1 MHNNIFKYALL
12 ALFSCAVAQAMEN
25 TAVVTEPPKWVPQPF
40 NEGWQFA
47 LNTATATV
55 STAWQSVTL
64 PHTAQLA
71 PLLMGDKMWMGEC
84 LYRKVF
90 TADSAWKGKRVC
102 LNVEGAMHTAD
113 ISLNGKVIASHA
125 GGYLPFQIDL
135 SEVLNHGAA
144 NELLIKLDNREN
156 TDLPPGK
163 PFKQLDFSWYHGIY
177 RNVELR
183 VTDKLHITDPVTA
196 NITASGGIFV
206 TYPKVSA
213 AEATVRVR
221 VHVKNDRGTPAK
233 FSVRCALSGIS
244 AQSEPATLAPG
255 DSANPALTLTIPS
268 PKLWSPTAP
277 HLVQLMTEILNDD
290 GIAVDS
296 QCIKVGIRSVTCTA
310 GRFTINGQKIYL
322 RGTNRHQEYPYI
334 GYAVPDSA
342 QWRDAA
348 LIKQAGFDLV
358 RLSHYPNSPS
368 FLDACDYYGIV
379 VMEPIPGWQFYK
391 DGLFAE
397 RSLQNARD
405 MIRRDRNH
413 PSCIFWETSLNET
426 GQPDAFL
433 KQLHAIVG
441 QEYPGA
447 LSVSHSDKYH
457 DVFIPA
463 RQHTEGPKFWDDW
476 KQGDKPIFTAEYGDW
491 EYYADRAANFNQ
503 TGVKEL
509 KREEANSRQRRADG
523 EKRMLQQ
530 ALNFQEG
537 HNQNHVCTSMIGDAN
552 WLFNDYSSGA
562 KPHYCT
568 SGIVDFFRLPKF
580 IYHFYTSQRDPQ
592 GEFMAKPMLF
602 IASSWT
608 EQSTLSVR
616 VFSNCDEVELR
627 INGTVIARQ
636 KPDRDIFSTNL
647 AHPPFTFS
655 VPAFIPGELKA
666 SGFIAGKFTAVQS
679 VNTPGKPAKIR
690 LVTRLAGV
698 PVSKNAKDAFFVHAE
713 ILDRSDTLVPD
724 ASLLV
729 TFAATGAEMAS
740 PETVTAEAGIAS
752 ALLITPSDGHPV
764 RVSATAAGLEAASL
778 TVK

>member
-1 MHNNIFKYALL
+1 MHNHIFKFLLL
-12 ALFSCAVAQAMEN
+12 ALFSCASAQAMESKAASAESP
-25 TAVVTEPPKWVPQPF
+25 TFASKPF
-40 NEGWQFA
+40 NERWEFA
-47 LNTATATV
+47 LNTTNAIPSTV
-55 STAWQSVTL
+55 WQTVTL

-71 PLLMGDKMWMGEC
+71 PLLMGDMMWMGEC

-90 TADSAWKGKRVC
+90 AADPAWKGKRVC
-102 LNVEGAMHTAD
+102 LNIEGAMHTAD
-113 ISLNGKVIASHA
+113 ISFNGKAVGSHT

-135 SEVLNHGAA
+135 SEVINYGAT

-163 PFKQLDFSWYHGIY
+163 PYRQLDFSWYHGLY
-177 RNVELR
+177 RNVELQ
-183 VTDKLHITDPVTA
+183 VTDKLHITDPVAA
-196 NITASGGIFV
+196 NLAASGGIFV

-213 AEATVRVR
+213 EEATVHVR
-221 VHVKNDRGTPAK
+221 VHVKNDRITLSK
-233 FSVRCALSGIS
+233 FSVRCSLSGIS
-244 AQSEPATLAPG
+244 AQSEMATLALG
-255 DSANPALTLTIPS
+255 DFTSSAITLTIPA

-277 HLVQLMTEILNDD
+277 HLLPLMTEILNGD
-290 GIAVDS
+290 GTVVDS

-310 GRFTINGQKIYL
+310 GRFAINGQKMYL

-391 DGLFAE
+391 DGIFAE
-397 RSLQNARD
+397 RCLQNARD

-433 KQLHAIVG
+433 KQLHEIVG

-447 LSVSHSDKYH
+447 FSVSHSDKYH
-457 DVFIPA
+457 DVYIPA
-463 RQHTEGPKFWDDW
+463 RQHTDGPKFWDDW
-476 KQGDKPIFTAEYGDW
+476 KRGDKPIFTAEYGDW

-537 HNQNHVCTSMIGDAN
+537 HNQNHICTSMIGDAN

-580 IYHFYTSQRDPQ
+580 VYHFYTSQRNAQ
-592 GEFMAKPMLF
+592 GEFLTNPMVF
-602 IASSWT
+602 IASYWT
-608 EQSTLSVR
+608 EKSPLAIR
-616 VFSNCDEVELR
+616 IFSNCDEVELR
-627 INGTVIARQ
+627 LNGTVIARQ

-647 AHPPFTFS
+647 AHPPFTFK

-666 SGFIAGKFTAVQS
+666 TGFIAGKSAAVQS
-679 VNTPGKPAKIR
+679 VRTPGTPAKIR
-690 LVTRLAGV
+690 LVTRLSGV
-698 PVSKNAKDAFFVHAE
+698 PVSKNAKDAFFVYAE
-713 ILDRSDTLVPD
+713 ILDRNDTLVPD
-724 ASLLV
+724 AILPV
-729 TFAATGAEMAS
+729 TFAAEGAELAS
-740 PETVTAEAGIAS
+740 PKTLDAEAGIAS
-752 ALLITPSDGHPV
+752 ALLLTPSSGSPV
-764 RVSATAAGLEAASL
+764 RVSATATGLESASL
-778 TVK
+778 MIK